1 MDSSC
6 PFRKRAFSFER
17 HQIIQ
22 GALALAASALL
33 PGCGSPTTSPAPAN
47 RQLTA
52 GASGPSLSTTSG
64 VTLQGAS
71 VGANGSFSPNA
82 AYTLSASGTELTCY
96 VPYLSAVLIHVP

>member
-1 MDSSC
+1 MSVIKS
-6 PFRKRAFSFER
+6 FRVRLPS
-17 HQIIQ
+17 
-22 GALALAASALL
+22 LL
-33 PGCGSPTTSPAPAN
+33 PPFCQAAAHQPRLQLPQTASLTTLLEMT
-47 RQLTA
+47 QLTA